1 MLHSS
6 QRGHPGS
13 ECFGTEVPQS
23 FSTHWL
29 WPEDLLRHRP
39 SLGDVVGPA
48 VLEMSCYL
56 LGRGLDWFSNNSL
69 SCAGLLLPQVRW
81 GQGSCFV
88 SQTELGPGTPD
99 KVWNIS
105 SASFHMSGLS
115 LGFSAIGMLSFLMHL
130 CLLVPL
136 NSCIFFQAGNRVRQ
150 VSPSYPPVP
159 GAP

>member
-1 MLHSS
+1 MEW
-6 QRGHPGS
+6 RY
-13 ECFGTEVPQS
+13 QS
-23 FSTHWL
+23 FSTQWL

-39 SLGDVVGPA
+39 SLEDVVGPA
-48 VLEMSCYL
+48 ALEMFGYL

-69 SCAGLLLPQVRW
+69 SCAGFLLLPQVRW

-105 SASFHMSGLS
+105 SASCYMSGLS
-115 LGFSAIGMLSFLMHL
+115 LSFSAIGVLSFLMHL

-136 NSCIFFQAGNRVRQ
+136 NSYIFFPIREQ
-150 VSPSYPPVP
+150 SKTEFPPS
-159 GAP
+159 